1 MSNENVGR
9 LEDVG
14 KSLLI
19 CDNEA
24 CEAMFSFDRRHDGD
38 PCPECEDK
46 AGWDDVPSRFH
57 AVESVD
63 ANGLRTIVAMANHY
77 GRQ

>member
-1 MSNENVGR
+1 MAETIGT

-24 CEAMFSFDRRHDGD
+24 CEAMFSFDRHRDGD
-38 PCPECEDK
+38 PCPEC
-46 AGWDDVPSRFH
+46 
-57 AVESVD
+57 
-63 ANGLRTIVAMANHY
+63 VACRDPQPARLPGGAH
-77 GRQ
+77 